1 MKINDSD
8 IEIRSLAG
16 ISFDEIAQA
25 FLEAFSDYDIKLDRE
40 SLFAMLKR
48 RGARMDLSFA
58 AFHGQRIVSFIIN
71 GIGTFAGLATAYDTG
86 TGTVKEFRG
95 LGLTDRILNHSFDVL
110 ESAGITTYLL
120 EVLEHNAPAVR
131 IYTRQGFAIEREFDC
146 YTGEVAAITG
156 RLSCRVSENLR
167 IERSSVDEIERYASF
182 MDFMPSWQNS
192 LDSVRRNPDA
202 FLCLTANVGDAVVG
216 WGVSE
221 TAYGDITLLAV
232 DGAYRR
238 QGVGSRLLLELVSA
252 SVPDRVKV
260 LNVDDRCEC
269 MKSFVESSGL
279 ELSCRQY
286 EMMKHLGSMFCG

>member
-71 GIGTFAGLATAYDTG
+71 GIGTFAGSATAYDTG

-110 ESAGITTYLL
+110 ESAGITTYIL

-156 RLSCRVSENLR
+156 RLSCCVSENL
-167 IERSSVDEIERYASF
+167 

-202 FLCLTANVGDAVVG
+202 FLCLTANVGDVVVG

-260 LNVDDRCEC
+260 LNVDDSCKC
-269 MKSFVESSGL
+269 MKSFVENSGL

>member
-71 GIGTFAGLATAYDTG
+71 GIGTFAGSATAYDTG

-131 IYTRQGFAIEREFDC
+131 IYTRQGFAIEREFGC

-167 IERSSVDEIERYASF
+167 IERSTVDEIERYASF

-202 FLCLTANVGDAVVG
+202 FLCLTANVGDVVVG

-260 LNVDDRCEC
+260 LNVDDSCEC
-269 MKSFVESSGL
+269 MKSFVENSGL

-286 EMMKHLGSMFCG
+286 EMMKHLGNMFCG